1 MICTRIEPV
10 VAAGGGRSLTLAI
23 ASQYKAQA
31 AAAQQRME
39 DLEKDNSG
47 MFGLIGAL
55 ESAGAA
61 GGELGN
67 IISSGMAAARKGQ
80 VPDVSK
86 QFDSAWK
93 ANLPGKEQ
101 GAAPRQ
107 RAR

>member
-1 MICTRIEPV
+1 MLC
-10 VAAGGGRSLTLAI
+10 GW
-23 ASQYKAQA
+23 QYKAQA
-31 AAAQQRME
+31 EAAQQKME

-67 IISSGMAAARKGQ
+67 IISSGMAAARTGKMA
-80 VPDVSK
+80 DVSK

-93 ANLPGKEQ
+93 ANLPGKQ
-101 GAAPRQ
+101 AAGPR
-107 RAR
+107 RN